1 MDPVSLNVSSRKTLL
16 IAEPKMTVMNYLT
29 ATNSFC
35 SLELLKKA
43 TGFNRET
50 LNIKQRSS

>member
-16 IAEPKMTVMNYLT
+16 IAELKMTVMNYLT

-35 SLELLKKA
+35 SPELLKKA
-43 TGFNRET
+43 TGFNQET